1 MNTATLHITGDRLLV
16 SIQSEFHMAF
26 PHLRLEF
33 YHHAHEVFE
42 GNSRRD
48 IADPG
53 LKVADIGDPKA
64 NGYINA
70 SPETMVFEFE
80 QSLMENF
87 KLSAQVFRHS
97 GGKWVQTTA
106 SDQWTLGQ
114 QNLRG
119 ESSSAIYRHLTGEK

>member
-1 MNTATLHITGDRLLV
+1 MKTAKLHIAPDRLLV
-16 SIQSEFHMAF
+16 SIQSEFHQSY

-33 YHHAHEVFE
+33 YHHPHEVFE
-42 GNSRRD
+42 GSPRRD

-53 LKVADIGDPKA
+53 LTVADIG
-64 NGYINA
+64 NSEVEGFVEA

-80 QSLMENF
+80 QSLLEQF
-87 KLSAQVFRHS
+87 RLSAQVFRHS